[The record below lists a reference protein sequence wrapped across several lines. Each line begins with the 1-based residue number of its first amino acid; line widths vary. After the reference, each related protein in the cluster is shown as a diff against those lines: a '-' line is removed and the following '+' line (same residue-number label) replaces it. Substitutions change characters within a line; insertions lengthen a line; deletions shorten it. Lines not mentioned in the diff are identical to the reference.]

1 MFIGLAL
8 LIFIGISRIVAEASL
23 EQALT
28 KWRPHDERIL

>member
-8 LIFIGISRIVAEASL
+8 LIFIGISQIVAQASL

-28 KWRPHDERIL
+28 NGDPHDERIL